1 MIAKGTKVKTFKE
14 TYTKKDGGEGSRN
27 FLLISTEDQYN
38 PNIVFYVSDK
48 AIEAVEKIANGC
60 PVEVEFNLGSKESGG
75 RWFTNA
81 QAWKVTKIGDAPYT
95 PPSGGGNNDNDDLPF

>member
-48 AIEAVEKIANGC
+48 AIETVEKIANGC
-60 PVEVEFNLGSKESGG
+60 PVEVEFNLGSKEFGG
-75 RWFTNA
+75 RWFTDA
-81 QAWKVTKIGDAPYT
+81 QAWKVVKNGEAPLTSDTGGDG
-95 PPSGGGNNDNDDLPF
+95 SLSF